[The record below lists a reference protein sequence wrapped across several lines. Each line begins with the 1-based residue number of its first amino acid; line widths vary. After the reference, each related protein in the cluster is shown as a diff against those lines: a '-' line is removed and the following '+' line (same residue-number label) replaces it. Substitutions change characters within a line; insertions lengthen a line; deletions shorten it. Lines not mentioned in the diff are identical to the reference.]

1 MNFCRDLERTAV
13 PQATAEAMEDAKL
26 QSLANLT
33 KSPGEGIKKQS
44 TLLYMITM
52 DCDKVSFN

>member
-1 MNFCRDLERTAV
+1 M